1 MDSPSPLDQ
10 IRPPLD
16 FQASSRQ
23 NDVNLAYNEQK
34 YILLPINISKPECI
48 NYGNLDIIVHLDINP
63 SHSSICKV

>member
-1 MDSPSPLDQ
+1 MSVHIGNNLLLKGDNHDNPCRTFRFIFDHIMDSPSPLDQ

-34 YILLPINISKPECI
+34 
-48 NYGNLDIIVHLDINP
+48 
-63 SHSSICKV
+63 